1 MTVREFFIA
10 GEVVV
15 DVDIADEE
23 ELKKLC
29 VVCELGRHHGAGLRV
44 RLGRVR
50 ASSIHSHY
58 LYNLIHSL
66 HDTASH
72 ASFRVAVGHMKYCN
86 YVLFLYQAM
95 QPHFF

>member
-1 MTVREFFIA
+1 MIVREFFIA

-15 DVDIADEE
+15 DVDIADED

-50 ASSIHSHY
+50 ASSIHSHH
-58 LYNLIHSL
+58 LHHLIGFL
-66 HDTASH
+66 RDTVSH
-72 ASFRVAVGHMKYCN
+72 VSFGVAVGHLK
-86 YVLFLYQAM
+86 
-95 QPHFF
+95 